1 MIRGI
6 NVNIHDLLKKSIEL
20 GASDIHI
27 TINSTPI
34 ARVKGSFVNLSET
47 VLTKEHTQAMT
58 REIAGEKNF
67 KRIEEDGECDFS
79 VSIESGE
86 RFRVNAY
93 KQKGDYALAIR
104 VINIIIPSF
113 EEQKG
118 NFAIAI
124 RTITS
129 HIPDFDTLGL
139 PEVLKNF
146 AEKHKGLVLVTGP
159 TGSGKSTTLASL
171 INIINENQQ
180 RHIITLEDPIEYVHD
195 HKQSLVNQREI
206 GQDTESFNSAL
217 RAILRQ
223 DPDVILVGEMRDP
236 ETISIALT
244 AAETGH
250 LVFSTLHT
258 VGAAKTIDRIV
269 DMFPSEQQ
277 QQVRTQLSTVC
288 EGVVSQQLIKT
299 IDGRKRVAAL
309 EVMVANPAI
318 RNLIRENKTYQIQ
331 NIIQTGSKQGMQ
343 SMDQELVN
351 LYRRGLISRDSVLS
365 RCTDYEFTSRLV
377 GERY

>member
-1 MIRGI
+1 M
-6 NVNIHDLLKKSIEL
+6 NIFDLLKISVEL

-27 TINSTPI
+27 TVDSVPI
-34 ARVKGSFVNLSET
+34 ARIKGKFIKLTEKM
-47 VLTKEHTQAMT
+47 LTKYDTEEMVK
-58 REIAGEKNF
+58 EIAGDKNF
-67 KRIEEDGECDFS
+67 KRIQEHGECDFS
-79 VSIESGE
+79 VAIESGE

-93 KQKGDYALAIR
+93 KQKGNY
-104 VINIIIPSF
+104 
-113 EEQKG
+113 
-118 NFAIAI
+118 AIAI

-129 HIPDFDTLGL
+129 QIPSFETLGL
-139 PEVLKNF
+139 PDILKTF
-146 AEKHKGLVLVTGP
+146 TEKHKGLILVTGP

-180 RHIITLEDPIEYVHD
+180 RHIITLEDPIEYVHH
-195 HKQSLVNQREI
+195 HKKSLINQREI

-269 DMFPSEQQ
+269 DMFPAEQQ
-277 QQVRTQLSTVC
+277 QQIRTQLSTVC
-288 EGVVSQQLIKT
+288 EGVVSQQLLQT

-309 EVMVANPAI
+309 EVMVATPAI
-318 RNLIRENKTYQIQ
+318 SNLIRENKTYQIP
-331 NIIQTGSKQGMQ
+331 NMIQTGSKFGMQ

-351 LYRRGLISRDSVLS
+351 LYRKGLITRESVLS
-365 RCTDYEFTSRLV
+365 RCTDYEYTSRLV
-377 GERY
+377 GDRY

>member
-1 MIRGI
+1 M
-6 NVNIHDLLKKSIEL
+6 NIFDLLKIAIEL

-27 TINSTPI
+27 TVDSTPV
-34 ARVKGSFVNLSET
+34 ARIKGKFIKLT
-47 VLTKEHTQAMT
+47 DKILTKYDTEEMAK
-58 REIAGEKNF
+58 EIAGEKNF
-67 KRIEEDGECDFS
+67 KRIQEHGECDFS
-79 VSIESGE
+79 VAIDRGE

-93 KQKGDYALAIR
+93 KQKGHY
-104 VINIIIPSF
+104 
-113 EEQKG
+113 
-118 NFAIAI
+118 AIAI

-129 HIPDFDTLGL
+129 QIPSFETLGL
-139 PEVLKNF
+139 PEVLKTF
-146 AEKHKGLVLVTGP
+146 TEKHKGLVLVTGP

-171 INIINENQQ
+171 IDIINENQQ
-180 RHIITLEDPIEYVHD
+180 RHIITLEDPIEYVHH

-206 GQDTESFNSAL
+206 GQDTESFNTAL

-277 QQVRTQLSTVC
+277 QQIRTQLSTVC
-288 EGVVSQQLIKT
+288 EGVISQQLLQT

-309 EVMVANPAI
+309 EVMVATPAI
-318 RNLIRENKTYQIQ
+318 RNLIRENKTYQIP
-331 NIIQTGSKQGMQ
+331 NMIQTGSKFGMQ

-351 LYRRGLISRDSVLS
+351 LYRQGSITRDSVLS
-365 RCTDYEFTSRLV
+365 RCTDYEYTSRLV
-377 GERY
+377 GDRC

>member
-1 MIRGI
+1 M
-6 NVNIHDLLKKSIEL
+6 NIFDLLKIAVEL

-27 TINSTPI
+27 TVDSAPI
-34 ARVKGSFVNLSET
+34 ARIKGKFVKLAEKI
-47 VLTKEHTQAMT
+47 LTKYDTEEMT
-58 REIAGEKNF
+58 KEIAGEKSFN
-67 KRIEEDGECDFS
+67 KVKEHGECDFS
-79 VSIESGE
+79 VEIDSGD

-93 KQKGDYALAIR
+93 KQKGNYAIAIR
-104 VINIIIPSF
+104 VITSEIPSF
-113 EEQKG
+113 E
-118 NFAIAI
+118 
-124 RTITS
+124 
-129 HIPDFDTLGL
+129 TLGL
-139 PEVLKNF
+139 PQVLKTF
-146 AEKHKGLVLVTGP
+146 TEKHKGLVLVTGP

-171 INIINENQQ
+171 IDIINEKQQ
-180 RHIITLEDPIEYVHD
+180 KHIITLEDPIEYVHH

-206 GQDTESFNSAL
+206 RQDTESFNSAL

-277 QQVRTQLSTVC
+277 QQIRTQLSTVC
-288 EGVVSQQLIKT
+288 EGVISQQLLQT

-309 EVMVANPAI
+309 EVMVATPAI
-318 RNLIRENKTYQIQ
+318 RNLIRENKTYQIP
-331 NIIQTGSKQGMQ
+331 NMIQTGSKFGMQ
-343 SMDQELVN
+343 SMDQELIN
-351 LYRRGLISRDSVLS
+351 LYRQGVITRESVLN
-365 RCTDYEFTSRLV
+365 RCTDYEYTSRLI
-377 GERY
+377 ENRY

>member
-1 MIRGI
+1 M
-6 NVNIHDLLKKSIEL
+6 NIHDLLKKSIEL

-93 KQKGDYALAIR
+93 K
-104 VINIIIPSF
+104 
-113 EEQKG
+113 QKG

-258 VGAAKTIDRIV
+258 VGATKTIDRIV

>member
-1 MIRGI
+1 M
-6 NVNIHDLLKKSIEL
+6 NIFDLLKIAIEL

-27 TINSTPI
+27 TVDSTPI
-34 ARVKGSFVNLSET
+34 ARIKGKFIKLSEKILTKYDTEEMVKG
-47 VLTKEHTQAMT
+47 
-58 REIAGEKNF
+58 IAGDKNF
-67 KRIEEDGECDFS
+67 KRIQQYGECDFS
-79 VSIESGE
+79 IAIESGE

-93 KQKGDYALAIR
+93 KQKGNYAA
-104 VINIIIPSF
+104 
-113 EEQKG
+113 
-118 NFAIAI
+118 AI

-129 HIPDFDTLGL
+129 QIPSFETLGL
-139 PEVLKNF
+139 PDILKIF
-146 AEKHKGLVLVTGP
+146 TEKHKGLVLVTGP

-180 RHIITLEDPIEYVHD
+180 RHIITLEDPIEYVHH
-195 HKQSLVNQREI
+195 HKKSLINQREI

-217 RAILRQ
+217 KAILRQ
-223 DPDVILVGEMRDP
+223 DPDVILIGEMRDP

-277 QQVRTQLSTVC
+277 QQIRTQLSTVC
-288 EGVVSQQLIKT
+288 KGVVSQQLLQT
-299 IDGRKRVAAL
+299 IDGRRRVAAL
-309 EVMVANPAI
+309 EVMVATPAI
-318 RNLIRENKTYQIQ
+318 SNLIRENKIYQIP
-331 NIIQTGSKQGMQ
+331 NMIQTGSKHGMQ

-351 LYRRGLISRDSVLS
+351 LYRKGLVTRESVFS
-365 RCTDYEFTSRLV
+365 RCTDYEYTSRLV
-377 GERY
+377 GDKY

>member
-1 MIRGI
+1 MFT
-6 NVNIHDLLKKSIEL
+6 VEQLLSIAKEKK
-20 GASDIHI
+20 ASDVHV
-27 TINSTPI
+27 TVGLPPRVRINGELVDLDYP
-34 ARVKGSFVNLSET
+34 KLSPDDCEK
-47 VLTKEHTQAMT
+47 LILDIMDDRQQAMFKD
-58 REIAGEKNF
+58 RGEL
-67 KRIEEDGECDFS
+67 DFS
-79 VSIESGE
+79 FSVPNIG
-86 RFRVNAY
+86 RYRVNVFRQRGSVACAMRIVGTEIP
-93 KQKGDYALAIR
+93 KPESLGVPKSVVELYAKKR
-104 VINIIIPSF
+104 
-113 EEQKG
+113 
-118 NFAIAI
+118 
-124 RTITS
+124 
-129 HIPDFDTLGL
+129 
-139 PEVLKNF
+139 
-146 AEKHKGLVLVTGP
+146 GLVLVTGP

-171 INIINENQQ
+171 IDKINDERNA
-180 RHIITLEDPIEYVHD
+180 HVITLEDPIEYVHD

>member
-1 MIRGI
+1 
-6 NVNIHDLLKKSIEL
+6 
-20 GASDIHI
+20 
-27 TINSTPI
+27 
-34 ARVKGSFVNLSET
+34 
-47 VLTKEHTQAMT
+47 
-58 REIAGEKNF
+58 
-67 KRIEEDGECDFS
+67 
-79 VSIESGE
+79 
-86 RFRVNAY
+86 
-93 KQKGDYALAIR
+93 
-104 VINIIIPSF
+104 
-113 EEQKG
+113 
-118 NFAIAI
+118 
-124 RTITS
+124 
-129 HIPDFDTLGL
+129 
-139 PEVLKNF
+139 
-146 AEKHKGLVLVTGP
+146 
-159 TGSGKSTTLASL
+159 
-171 INIINENQQ
+171 
-180 RHIITLEDPIEYVHD
+180 
-195 HKQSLVNQREI
+195 
-206 GQDTESFNSAL
+206 
-217 RAILRQ
+217 
-223 DPDVILVGEMRDP
+223 MRDP
-236 ETISIALT
+236 ETISIALR

-250 LVFSTLHT
+250 LVFSTMHT
-258 VGAAKTIDRIV
+258 IGAAKTIDRIIDSV